1 MKTTKYIQYIYNIYC
16 LCIYILPPQLG
27 IQSIPPGAPQQ
38 FLEELNQKWTSILHQ
53 SRSYPVNSTSK
64 HLLPRVSQVIH
75 TPKEL
80 GPKMANS
87 PKLTIGSSL
96 RGFPSNFQTHPKLKI
111 PSMILL
117 NHHSSQIFHRLS
129 ILVPHI
135 SIYIYTYPYG
145 SMATF

>member
-1 MKTTKYIQYIYNIYC
+1 MY
-16 LCIYILPPQLG
+16 IYILPPQLG

-75 TPKEL
+75 TPKEN
-80 GPKMANS
+80 GDNDDS
-87 PKLTIGSSL
+87 EY
-96 RGFPSNFQTHPKLKI
+96 PSNFQTHPQLKI